1 MRLMRSTLTA
11 MTAAA
16 LVAVT
21 AGIGS
26 AQVRVQKEAGGEV
39 TRDTLAGNRGVMRV
53 DTVYQTRIDTVIVDR
68 TVVRV
73 DTVIRTVYD
82 TVEVEVPMVAGGR
95 FYWGLGGGG
104 AIPGDNLDNGFDT
117 GFNATLL
124 TGWQAYGSPW
134 GVRLDATYNQ
144 LSGGTFSGVEFD
156 DASVIS
162 GMLDATFDVPWG
174 AAARSGIY
182 LLGGVGIHRIG
193 GFDLDD
199 EDVDDLLDRN
209 NDGEPDEP
217 EIITESSTDF
227 GVNAGLGF
235 RFGVGGANL
244 FLEGRW
250 VNVFTEVNDTRM
262 FPIVLGLTF

>member
-16 LVAVT
+16 MLAAT

-26 AQVRVQKEAGGEV
+26 AQVRVQKEVGGEI
-39 TRDTLAGNRGVMRV
+39 TRDTLAGNVMRV
-53 DTVYQTRIDTVIVDR
+53 DTVYTTRIDTVIVDR
-68 TVVRV
+68 VTVRV
-73 DTVIRTVYD
+73 DTVTRVVYD
-82 TVEVEVPMVAGGR
+82 TVEVEVPMVAGGS

-104 AIPGDNLDNGFDT
+104 AIPGDNLEGGFDT

-134 GVRLDATYNQ
+134 GMRFDATYNQ
-144 LSGGTFSGVEFD
+144 LSGGIINGVEMD

-193 GFDLDD
+193 GFDIDD
-199 EDVDDLLDRN
+199 EDIDDILDRN

-217 EIITESSTDF
+217 EIILEPTTDF
-227 GVNAGLGF
+227 GVNAGLGV
-235 RFGVGGANL
+235 RFGLGGSSL

-250 VNVFTEVNDTRM
+250 VNVFTETNSTRLY
-262 FPIVLGLTF
+262 PVVLGITF